1 MINSV
6 MDGFNASRVGHP
18 ERRSKPR
25 LLNRAGRSQSPHLK
39 ALPAHRGGD
48 FSTTD
53 LSGTSRR
60 GDWPAPK
67 NQPRTLHSTSP
78 LGSEVL
84 RLKVCSPDRRP
95 QSPRQF
101 SGCTEEGRPAQQVG
115 PMLLGMA
122 NGSRKEMPRSRC
134 SARGLSL
141 KPAQRH
147 MRSRVGKS
155 LSSVHIVMIPCSPH
169 GFRTLQSLPAPHLL
183 RATGQLQLS
192 LKDTVIPQRRNGWAP
207 DHSSNPAQG
216 GTWFTQGHAEE
227 GLVL

>member
-1 MINSV
+1 MALLLRASGCVVINSV
-6 MDGFNASRVGHP
+6 MDGFNASRVGRP

-25 LLNRAGRSQSPHLK
+25 LLNGVGRSQSPHLK

-78 LGSEVL
+78 LGSEVP

-101 SGCTEEGRPAQQVG
+101 SGCTEEGWPAQQVG

-122 NGSRKEMPRSRC
+122 N
-134 SARGLSL
+134 
-141 KPAQRH
+141 
-147 MRSRVGKS
+147 
-155 LSSVHIVMIPCSPH
+155 
-169 GFRTLQSLPAPHLL
+169 
-183 RATGQLQLS
+183 
-192 LKDTVIPQRRNGWAP
+192 
-207 DHSSNPAQG
+207 AQG
-216 GTWFTQGHAEE
+216 RRCH
-227 GLVL
+227 GLDVPPGASASSRPRDTCVRVWGRAFPQST